1 VPVASAL
8 GRKKMR
14 EILAE
19 AQSRTGLPCD
29 TDLEA
34 HIATLKHFGAT
45 RIALATRW
53 PEAVNEALVR
63 YLAEAG
69 IEVIAR
75 RSRGRSLQAN
85 KESSPA
91 DDHLLALELGDQVLR
106 DAPQAQALLMP
117 GGLWHAIHA
126 VPLLEAEHGRPV
138 LLNILSTTWAALH
151 AAGARMLKRP
161 DPRWGKVL
169 ASV

>member
-1 VPVASAL
+1 VAL
-8 GRKKMR
+8 G
-14 EILAE
+14 
-19 AQSRTGLPCD
+19 G
-29 TDLEA
+29 
-34 HIATLKHFGAT
+34 
-45 RIALATRW
+45 
-53 PEAVNEALVR
+53 
-63 YLAEAG
+63 
-69 IEVIAR
+69 
-75 RSRGRSLQAN
+75 
-85 KESSPA
+85 
-91 DDHLLALELGDQVLR
+91 QVLR

-161 DPRWGKVL
+161 DPSWGKVL